1 MEIDKNKKYKTFFST
16 GRHTTEPEAGSSME
30 RIYPSVD
37 KMDAYLLQ
45 RLAEVKD
52 MSDQKVQ
59 ELEGSVGL
67 VMA

>member
-1 MEIDKNKKYKTFFST
+1 
-16 GRHTTEPEAGSSME
+16 ME

-52 MSDQKVQ
+52 MSDQKDGTVKGAS
-59 ELEGSVGL
+59 EKL
-67 VMA
+67 